1 MEELKQKLIELT
13 KRYVSGDLKP
23 NENHDIKDK
32 MDSIIEV
39 LKLLKE

>member
-23 NENHDIKDK
+23 NEKHELRDK
-32 MDSIIEV
+32 IDMLIDV
-39 LKLLKE
+39 LELLKD